1 MKLKKEKRNREEKNK
16 MENALEDGNLQGETT
31 DNVGQDES
39 VNTEETSGNWEEQ
52 AKYFQSEKDKLS
64 AENSKLKQYEK
75 IGKLLESR
83 PDITQTITGMIQG
96 NTSGQPA
103 GPQRVTLEKD
113 EFDPWEA
120 YNDPQSKSYKF
131 RQQELQDSINGA
143 VNQQMQ
149 GLQRNQG
156 EMQLKTELQ
165 QRGLSPAE
173 VDSFMQFASQ
183 NPAEYGVDGAIKM
196 WRAVAESDASN
207 QVPNPLDDIRNTQ
220 ENPAQGGV
228 LQGQQPQAPKSD
240 NDTMWDAITKA
251 GSRAKVL

>member
-1 MKLKKEKRNREEKNK
+1 MSDAY
-16 MENALEDGNLQGETT
+16 ENGHLEGETV

-39 VNTEETSGNWEEQ
+39 VNTQETSGNWEEQ
-52 AKYFQSEKDKLS
+52 AKYFQSEKDKLA

-75 IGKLLESR
+75 IGQLLESR
-83 PDITQTITGMIQG
+83 PDITQTITGMVQG
-96 NTSGQPA
+96 QGQPA
-103 GPQRVTLEKD
+103 QPERIELAKD

-165 QRGLSPAE
+165 QRGLSPQE
-173 VDSFMQFASQ
+173 VDSFMNFAAQ

-196 WRAVAESDASN
+196 WRAVANSE
-207 QVPNPLDDIRNTQ
+207 QGQQIERPLDSVRQTQ
-220 ENPAQGGV
+220 GTPAQGGV
-228 LQGQQPQAPKSD
+228 LQGQAPQTPKSD
-240 NDTMWDAITKA
+240 EDAMWDGILKA
-251 GSRAKVL
+251 GSRTNVL

>member
-1 MKLKKEKRNREEKNK
+1 MD
-16 MENALEDGNLQGETT
+16 NALENGHLEGEAT
-31 DNVGQDES
+31 DNVGQDEA
-39 VNTEETSGNWEEQ
+39 VNTQDSSTNWEEQ
-52 AKYFQSEKDKLS
+52 AKYFQSEKDKIA
-64 AENSKLKQYEK
+64 AENSKLQQYEK
-75 IGKLLESR
+75 IGQLLESR
-83 PDITQTITGMIQG
+83 PDIANAVAGMVQG
-96 NTSGQPA
+96 APSGQPA

-173 VDSFMQFASQ
+173 VDSFMNFAAQ

-196 WRAVAESDASN
+196 WRAVAESGATSN
-207 QVPNPLDDIRNTQ
+207 QVPNPLDDVRQTQ
-220 ENPAQGGV
+220 GNPAQGGV
-228 LQGQQPQAPKSD
+228 LQGQQPQAPK
-240 NDTMWDAITKA
+240 NDEDSMWDSIVAA
-251 GSRAKVL
+251 GSRTNVL